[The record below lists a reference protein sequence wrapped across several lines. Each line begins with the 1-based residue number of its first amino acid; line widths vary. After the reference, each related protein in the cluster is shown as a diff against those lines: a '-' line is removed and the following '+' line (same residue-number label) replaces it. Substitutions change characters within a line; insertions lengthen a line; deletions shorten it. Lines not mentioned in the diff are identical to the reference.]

1 MINEREGVSIDQQ
14 RITFQGKILKNDSNL
29 FEAGLLE
36 GSTVDSFIPLLG
48 GGVISNTNME
58 PAFVAL
64 CQKYV
69 YNKKICREC
78 YATNSIKANTC
89 RKRKCGRSGK
99 LRLKKVAKKWL
110 SNLGKYDSKEF
121 AFSWIVT
128 ETFILIYLF
137 LMWWKNSVTL
147 I

>member
-1 MINEREGVSIDQQ
+1 MQIFVKSVQGQSGVYNISHEDQVCDLIDMINEREGIFIDQQ
-14 RITFQGKILKNDSNL
+14 KLAFQGKILNCEKNL
-29 FEAGLLE
+29 FDAGLLE
-36 GSTVDSFIPLLG
+36 GSTVNSFIPLLG

-99 LRLKKVAKKWL
+99 LRLKKVAKK
-110 SNLGKYDSKEF
+110 
-121 AFSWIVT
+121 
-128 ETFILIYLF
+128 
-137 LMWWKNSVTL
+137 
-147 I
+147 